1 MDLMFWCS
9 RCGMYR
15 VASRGEACCL
25 CRVMCN
31 RESGA
36 MLHGEVW
43 EKQKRT
49 YMRVMKEY
57 ESDGATARAATARD
71 RWPFKAA

>member
-1 MDLMFWCS
+1 
-9 RCGMYR
+9 MYR